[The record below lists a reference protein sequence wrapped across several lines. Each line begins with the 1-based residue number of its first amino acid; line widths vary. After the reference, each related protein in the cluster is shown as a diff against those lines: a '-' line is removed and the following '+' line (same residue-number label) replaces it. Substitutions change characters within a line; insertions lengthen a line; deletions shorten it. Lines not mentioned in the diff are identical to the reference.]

1 MPYLAHSASPTY
13 PARSP
18 YSAPAPEVAL
28 SDAGAIAIGVPLW
41 LAAIGC
47 VGYVFWWALKGVLA
61 FSFVALAGVFGVSLD
76 PERLGASLLRPA
88 VPALVVPVSA
98 ALCGLAYGVPAMR
111 AAPGSHQF
119 AVLGALA
126 LLAPLA
132 ATLRASRQRPTP
144 TTHARRG

>member
-1 MPYLAHSASPTY
+1 MPYLAHPASLAHPPG
-13 PARSP
+13 PAPSP
-18 YSAPAPEVAL
+18 YSAPAPEMAL
-28 SDAGAIAIGVPLW
+28 SDAGAIAVGVPLW

-61 FSFVALAGVFGVSLD
+61 FVFVALAGVFGVSLD
-76 PERLGASLLRPA
+76 PERLGANPLRPA
-88 VPALVVPVSA
+88 VPALVVPVSV

-111 AAPGSHQF
+111 TAPGSHQF

-132 ATLRASRQRPTP
+132 TALRVSRRPS
-144 TTHARRG
+144 AADG

>member
-1 MPYLAHSASPTY
+1 MPHPAHSASPTY
-13 PARSP
+13 PAHSP

-28 SDAGAIAIGVPLW
+28 SDAGALAVGVPLW
-41 LAAIGC
+41 LAAVGC
-47 VGYVFWWALKGVLA
+47 LGYVFWWALKGVLA
-61 FSFVALAGVFGVSLD
+61 FGFVALAGLFGVSLD
-76 PERLGASLLRPA
+76 PERLGASLLRPT

-132 ATLRASRQRPTP
+132 AALRASRRAP
-144 TTHARRG
+144 TTDG